1 MTCARAVG
9 GGPGGAAPRS
19 DDRAAAA
26 DRTSFRGGIPA
37 GHYNSGVSGDRLEEG
52 GEYRV
57 KLEYP
62 LDYTFKV
69 IGLARDDFAEHAR
82 RLVERLAIAAPP
94 ELVSVRQ
101 SAQGKY
107 HSVSV
112 VARLESEEQRRA
124 VYQALYD
131 DERVV
136 YYL

>member
-1 MTCARAVG
+1 MDG
-9 GGPGGAAPRS
+9 
-19 DDRAAAA
+19 DRAESA
-26 DRTSFRGGIPA
+26 S
-37 GHYNSGVSGDRLEEG
+37 
-52 GEYRV
+52 EYGV

-62 LDYTFKV
+62 LDYTFKI

-82 RLVERLAIAAPP
+82 RVVERLVRAAPA

-124 VYQALYD
+124 VYQALYE